1 MLLNWICMTFIGVQ
15 VIQIIKIMGIIIGV
29 GRPKNN
35 GALSVL
41 GINSFSSSTEYSAGQ
56 YVQYKGLIY
65 RFISSYKGV
74 WNKDHVQFVGSIDDI
89 LSAPADPRMKRLT
102 AENVEVGDMLF
113 YDRMYQE
120 YVIVKH
126 SAIGAVLADYD
137 TKRYE
142 TNFDTYIGTFDGM
155 AHFVSNR
162 DAISSNSLFSDD
174 VAATSCYYRIE
185 IDNTKNG
192 SITFSV
198 ANGNAT
204 IADAVVSWNAGDTMT
219 DITALFAANKKDY
232 ITFKE
237 LADGK
242 GVGVEIGGYGA
253 NTLTASAMINCDVI
267 DCSGYAFMKSKNP
280 SAPEVGGDFNP
291 SLAYSYLGKG
301 VHHNFRGATAQ
312 SILGS
317 SLIESSTS
325 MIGNAGQNYS
335 YRTGGNF
342 ARWKT
347 WASTSGNAEFVADG
361 VNGSTANS
369 AGKVMTKAAF
379 EANVVA
385 SATGDALKM
394 YQYYNALFNNQ
405 VDDYATMR
413 ESYEAMYGKMT
424 SLYDAYLMS
433 HMIDV
438 AANTGITATM
448 RNKGDYQ
455 TEVKADCMN
464 VNYDYKV
471 IPAYPPEYNSKKFA
485 LENSEGFSKG
495 RYYHAEP
502 GDLGLIFRDDI
513 MPIINANISTIGQG
527 VTLTNSL
534 YRGSSADY
542 RGNDSWCFNGTIG
555 CLNSSS
561 RYYGSFRCRPFL
573 ALALSN

>member
-534 YRGSSADY
+534 YRGSSAD
-542 RGNDSWCFNGTIG
+542 FNGPNSWFFFGSGG
-555 CLNSSS
+555 CLTNSH
-561 RYYGSFRCRPFL
+561 RYYGVFRCRPFL

>member
-1 MLLNWICMTFIGVQ
+1 MTFIGVQ

-89 LSAPADPRMKRLT
+89 LSAPADPRMKRLI

-162 DAISSNSLFSDD
+162 DAISSNSLFNDD
-174 VAATSCYYRIE
+174 VAATSCFYRIE

-204 IADAVVSWNAGDTMT
+204 ITDAVVSWNAGDTMT

-253 NTLTASAMINCDVI
+253 NTLTTTASNNCTVI
-267 DCSGYAFMKSKNP
+267 DCSGYAFLRSKNP

-317 SLIESSTS
+317 SLIGGSTS
-325 MIGNAGQNYS
+325 MIGNAGKDYS

-369 AGKVMTKAAF
+369 AGKVMNKEIF
-379 EANVVA
+379 EANIA
-385 SATGDALKM
+385 SSATGDALKM
-394 YQYYNALFNNQ
+394 YEYYNALFNNQ
-405 VDDYATMR
+405 GDDYATMR

-438 AANTGITATM
+438 AANTGITAIM

-455 TEVKADCMN
+455 TEAKADCMN

-471 IPAYPPEYNSKKFA
+471 IPAYPPEYNAKCFA
-485 LENSEGFSKG
+485 LDNSEGFSKG
-495 RYYHAEP
+495 KYYHAEP

-513 MPIINANISTIGQG
+513 MPIINANISTIGHG

-534 YRGSSADY
+534 YRGSSADFNGD
-542 RGNDSWCFNGTIG
+542 RSWCFSGTHG
-555 CLNSSS
+555 CLDGCS
-561 RYYGSFRCRPFL
+561 RYYGIFRCRPFL